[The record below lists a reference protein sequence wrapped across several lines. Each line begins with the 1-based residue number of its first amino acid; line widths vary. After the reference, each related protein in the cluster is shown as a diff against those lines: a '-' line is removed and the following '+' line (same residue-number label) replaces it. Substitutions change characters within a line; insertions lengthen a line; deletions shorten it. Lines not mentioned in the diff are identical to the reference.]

1 MEIPLLNCCRNLDVT
16 KSELHGC
23 SIINVV
29 LLQPAGER
37 CDRVMVELQLLHAVY
52 RAGAIPSVTA
62 GILLELV
69 I

>member
-1 MEIPLLNCCRNLDVT
+1 MT

-52 RAGAIPSVTA
+52 QAGAIPSVTA
-62 GILLELV
+62 GKLLELV